1 MNSVDVSDSSL
12 VSQIFINMWIIRT
25 KDLHLIKHIHSVL
38 ESNYTPQNSKREVT
52 KYYLIEGSKLKLKFR
67 EN

>member
-25 KDLHLIKHIHSVL
+25 KDLHLIKYIHSEL
-38 ESNYTPQNSKREVT
+38 ESNYTPPNSKREFT
-52 KYYLIEGSKLKLKFR
+52 KHYLIEGSQLKLKIR